1 MNNEM
6 FQNIFDKLQDGM
18 PAAWDKVVLYV
29 AYFEGSYSMKYYV
42 RKGKSEYVDC
52 YNLEGMTNSK
62 LIKLF
67 MALDKII
74 APERETLGKKK
85 WSVMTLI
92 VDSEGDFKTDF
103 DYKDISADSLEY
115 EEKWE
120 KKYLK

>member
-6 FQNIFDKLQDGM
+6 FQDMFDKLQDGI
-18 PAAWDKVVLYV
+18 PESWDKVILYV
-29 AYFEGSYSMKYYV
+29 AYFEGSYTMKYFV
-42 RKGKSEYVDC
+42 RENKGEYVDC
-52 YNLEGMTNSK
+52 YNLEGMSNSK

-74 APERETLGKKK
+74 APEREALGEKK
-85 WSVMTLI
+85 WSVMTLV
-92 VDSEGDFKTDF
+92 VDSEGNFNTDF
-103 DYKDISADSLEY
+103 DYKDISADSLTY

>member
-6 FQNIFDKLQDGM
+6 FQDIFYKLQDGI
-18 PAAWDKVVLYV
+18 PESWDKVILYV
-29 AYFEGSYSMKYYV
+29 AYFEGSYTMKYFV
-42 RKGKSEYVDC
+42 RENKGEYVDC
-52 YNLEGMTNSK
+52 YNLEGMSNSK

-74 APERETLGKKK
+74 DPEREALGEKK
-85 WSVMTLI
+85 WSVMTLV
-92 VDSEGDFKTDF
+92 VDSEGNFNTDF
-103 DYKDISADSLEY
+103 DYKDISTDSLTY